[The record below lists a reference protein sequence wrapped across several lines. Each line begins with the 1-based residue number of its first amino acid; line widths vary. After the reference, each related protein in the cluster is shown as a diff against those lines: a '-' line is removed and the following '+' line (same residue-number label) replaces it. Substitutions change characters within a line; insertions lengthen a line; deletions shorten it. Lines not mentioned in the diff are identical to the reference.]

1 MSGIAGR
8 RSENE
13 GRRGSRIDF
22 EEGGR
27 YLGIPQNGRLA
38 ARRDEAGAPTT
49 HNHVL
54 LSVQETGCGTPA
66 TNAATFSLYQSW
78 SCPRLDRSL
87 GRRRLQS
94 LAIVLRPPAFARM
107 QKGLGG
113 GGAVSTSPR

>member
-54 LSVQETGCGTPA
+54 LSVQETGCGTSRRKQTLSGRLLRACPLMSEAVTNGGTRNPA
-66 TNAATFSLYQSW
+66 SAD
-78 SCPRLDRSL
+78 P
-87 GRRRLQS
+87 G
-94 LAIVLRPPAFARM
+94 PP
-107 QKGLGG
+107 L
-113 GGAVSTSPR
+113 